1 MKNIEYYL
9 NLPYEI
15 KLRRLNEDEG
25 GGWLA
30 TIPNLPG
37 CMSDGETPEEALVNV
52 EDAKKCWVETCLEI
66 GHPIPEPITNEYSG
80 QLRIRIPKSLHR
92 SLTERAKEENVSLNQ
107 LIVYKLS
114 QGANL
119 KPSNK
124 DSIVVKEHIRTPI
137 KNQGKQ

>member
-1 MKNIEYYL
+1 MKDIEYYL

-15 KLRRLNEDEG
+15 KLRRLAEDEG

-30 TIPNLPG
+30 TIPDLPG

-66 GHPIPEPITNEYSG
+66 GHSIPEPITNEYSG

-92 SLTERAKEENVSLNQ
+92 SLTERAKEENISLNQ

-114 QGANL
+114 QGGNL
-119 KPSNK
+119 KP
-124 DSIVVKEHIRTPI
+124 
-137 KNQGKQ
+137 GK